1 MDDPEIENQIMPT
14 YENVF
19 QGEYREIRLTNRRVV
34 CAACRLGDVILA
46 GARHFDTV
54 MHSQLQPMSINE
66 SETCMLGGAEQG
78 FIDQF
83 GIFLTREEAFILAAE
98 KGQIKGRPN
107 IPGTLFSEDLY

>member
-1 MDDPEIENQIMPT
+1 MDNAEIENQMKPT

-19 QGEYREIRLTNRRVV
+19 HGEYKELRLVNRRVI
-34 CAACRLGDVILA
+34 CAACRFGDVIVA

-54 MHSQLQPMSINE
+54 MHGNVSGRFSRKE
-66 SETCMLGGAEQG
+66 ASEAEQG

-83 GIFLTREEAFILAAE
+83 GIFLTREEAYVLAKA
-98 KGQIKGRPN
+98 KGQIKDTPC

>member
-1 MDDPEIENQIMPT
+1 MEMDCKPT

-19 QGEYREIRLTNRRVV
+19 QGEYKEVRLKNRRVV
-34 CAACRLGDVILA
+34 CAACRIGEIILA

-54 MHSQLQPMSINE
+54 MVRQME
-66 SETCMLGGAEQG
+66 AMTLGRDEIGYAEQG

-83 GIFLTREEAFILAAE
+83 GIFLTRKEAFILATE
-98 KGQIKGRPN
+98 KGQIKNKPN